1 MGGGGVENVSPL
13 ISVSSLLPPLVTESW
28 CLVTHQV
35 GLVVSDSDDSVLAT
49 NGWVFLDDNSTVC
62 GDRRQ
67 CTISMSL
74 WLLVV
79 HFQLC
84 RM

>member
-1 MGGGGVENVSPL
+1 MHLYLCVWVGGWGGGVENVSPL

-62 GDRRQ
+62 GD
-67 CTISMSL
+67 I
-74 WLLVV
+74 
-79 HFQLC
+79 
-84 RM
+84 